1 MNGNGERVLTG
12 VCIARLLWCRGT
24 PATRAWRRGRHRR
37 PPCWPPPRR
46 PPRQPCDTSHS
57 PPRAT
62 SWGGRGCRPK
72 SGGAP
77 WNPSLSL
84 SLSLTLSVRLSA
96 CVWLLAAGFGV
107 NNGAQFETTIH
118 DTVLSSLG
126 YACKGAQAKTTVF
139 TGHALRVRSSRR
151 PLSAHAL
158 SMCVILH
165 TATRT
170 LPQKSCDECLT
181 F

>member
-1 MNGNGERVLTG
+1 VLLLGCASPDCSG
-12 VCIARLLWCRGT
+12 VEVPRPRAPGAAGAVGDPPAGPLLVGL
-24 PATRAWRRGRHRR
+24 PASPAIHPIRR
-37 PPCWPPPRR
+37 PQRR
-46 PPRQPCDTSHS
+46 AEEEED
-57 PPRAT
+57 A
-62 SWGGRGCRPK
+62 GRRTEERHGTH
-72 SGGAP
+72 
-77 WNPSLSL
+77 LYL
-84 SLSLTLSVRLSA
+84 FFSLTLSVRLSA

-126 YACKGAQAKTTVF
+126 CACKGAQVKTAVF